1 MTDQSNNDICSSD
14 SGLNASKPEIKLL
27 FETSWE
33 VCNKV
38 GGIYTVLSTKAL
50 ELHKQ
55 FGSGLIFIGP
65 DLWSDENPSPVF
77 KENKRLLKA
86 SSRFLDLP
94 YGISIR
100 TGVWNIPGK
109 PTAILV
115 SYHGV
120 FDILDDIYGKMWEH
134 YKVDSL
140 HAYGDYAES
149 CAFAIAAAIVI
160 QTITKRLN
168 VNDQE
173 VIAHFDEWTTGM
185 GLLYLQLNAPKM
197 ATVFTT
203 HATSIGRSICGNGKP
218 LYQYFHNYNGD
229 QMASELN
236 MQSKHSLEKAA
247 AHASD
252 CFTTVSDVTAD
263 ECQQLLEIRPQVITP
278 NGFDASFVPSEEVR
292 EKQRNVGR
300 SKLFNIASY
309 LTGKHLP
316 DDTFI
321 IATSGRNEFRNK
333 GIDLFLDT
341 INTLRNDSDRLKK
354 PVLALVLVPA
364 WVKEPSGELLTDL
377 LFNGDIKPEVDFV
390 THRLN
395 NEDHDAIT
403 CKIRSIGGNTDPRKV
418 TVIDIPCYLDGHD
431 GILDISYY
439 DLLPALDLT
448 LFPSYY
454 EPWGYTPLESIA
466 FGVPTITTDKA
477 GFGMW
482 ILHNAANSL
491 SDSGVK
497 VLPRTDTNFDSD
509 VHQAAQIIK
518 TFISADSA
526 TIDHCREA
534 AMHTAAKT
542 AWSLFI
548 TQYDKAYDIALC
560 RRNQRIIKQQ
570 IK

>member
-1 MTDQSNNDICSSD
+1 MTAQSNNDINSSE
-14 SGLNASKPEIKLL
+14 SGKSSSQPDINLL

-55 FGSGLIFIGP
+55 LGDRLVFIGP
-65 DLWSDENPSPVF
+65 DVWSDDNPSPVF

-86 SSRFLDLP
+86 SSRYLELP
-94 YGISIR
+94 YGITIR
-100 TGVWNIPGK
+100 TGIWDIPGK
-109 PTAILV
+109 PTAVLV
-115 SYHGV
+115 NYHGV
-120 FDILDDIYGKMWEH
+120 FDALDGIYARMWEH

-149 CAFAIAAAIVI
+149 CAFAIASAIVI
-160 QTITKRLN
+160 QAIAKRLN
-168 VNDQE
+168 ADDEKV
-173 VIAHFDEWTTGM
+173 VAHFDEWTTGM

-247 AHASD
+247 AHAAD

-263 ECQQLLEIRPQVITP
+263 ECEQLLEIRPQVITP
-278 NGFDASFVPSEEVR
+278 NGFDASFVPSETVR

-300 SKLFNIASY
+300 SKLFKIASY
-309 LTGKHLP
+309 LTGKQLP

-341 INTLRNDSDRLKK
+341 MNTLRGESADLDK

-364 WVKEPSGELLTDL
+364 WVKEPAGELLTDM
-377 LFNGDIKPEVDFV
+377 LFNGDIKPEVDFL

-403 CKIRSIGGNTDPRKV
+403 CKIRSIGGNSDAHKV
-418 TVIDIPCYLDGHD
+418 TIIDIPCYLDGHD
-431 GILDISYY
+431 GILDIAYY
-439 DLLPALDLT
+439 DLLPAIDLT

-482 ILHNAANSL
+482 VLHNAANSL

-497 VLPRTDTNFDSD
+497 VLPRTDTNYDSD
-509 VHQAAQIIK
+509 VHEAADLIRS
-518 TFISADSA
+518 FIGADSA
-526 TIDHCREA
+526 YIDKCKDA
-534 AMHTAAKT
+534 AMNTAAKT

-548 TQYDKAYDIALC
+548 TQYDKAFDIALR
-560 RRNQRIIKQQ
+560 RRNERINK
-570 IK
+570 